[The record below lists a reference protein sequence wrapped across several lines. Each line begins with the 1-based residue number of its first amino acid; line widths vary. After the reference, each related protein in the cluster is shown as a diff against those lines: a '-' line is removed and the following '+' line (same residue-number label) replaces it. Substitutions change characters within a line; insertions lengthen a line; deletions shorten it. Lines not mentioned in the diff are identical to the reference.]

1 MKDLRRLSVREPALP
16 PVVFVHQGSVHEGDR
31 FFDRYWP
38 EARAIADPDLE
49 LYAAFGLGRG
59 SLGEVIGPKAILA
72 AGRALL
78 RGNLVGKPV
87 GDVKVMPGAFL
98 LRDGAIVWNHDYA
111 HSGDRPDF
119 ESLVE

>member
-1 MKDLRRLSVREPALP
+1 
-16 PVVFVHQGSVHEGDR
+16 VVLVHQGTVEEGDR
-31 FFDRYWP
+31 FFAKFWP
-38 EARAIADPDLE
+38 DAIAIADPE
-49 LYAAFGLGRG
+49 RVLYTAFGLGPG
-59 SLGEVIGPKAILA
+59 TVGQVIGPRALLA

-98 LRDGAIVWNHDYA
+98 VEDKAIAWSHDYA

-119 ESLVE
+119 ASLLS